1 MKQTLAWLCEPLYR
15 ALTRYLSASGFMLF
29 ANTQGISGVAKQAAL
44 SAIVD
49 GKTLKAAL
57 YLASATTGPTNT
69 AYTATGEVSGTNYT
83 AGGVSVTNGNTAG
96 LTSTTAYWTPSAT
109 ITYTNV
115 TLSTAFDCVMIYSTT
130 DTNRNI
136 GTFTFGSQTVTAG
149 NFSLTMP
156 VNDSSTALV
165 RFA

>member
-1 MKQTLAWLCEPLYR
+1 MIRLIVDFLDPLYR
-15 ALTRYLSASGFMLF
+15 ALTRYMGSSGLMLF

-44 SAIVD
+44 GAIVN

-83 AGGVSVTNGNTAG
+83 AGGASVTNGNTAG
-96 LTSTTAYWTPSAT
+96 LTSTTAYWTPSASIAWT
-109 ITYTNV
+109 TV

-130 DTNRNI
+130 DSNRNI

-149 NFSLTMP
+149 NLTLTMP
-156 VNDSSTALV
+156 TNDSSTGLV

>member
-1 MKQTLAWLCEPLYR
+1 MAN
-15 ALTRYLSASGFMLF
+15 SAGV
-29 ANTQGISGVAKQAAL
+29 SGVAKQAAL

-49 GKTLKAAL
+49 SKALKGAL

-69 AYTATGEVSGTNYT
+69 AYTATGEVSGSGYT
-83 AGGVSVTNGNTAG
+83 AGGVSVTNANTAG

-109 ITYTNV
+109 ISYGTV

-130 DTNRNI
+130 DANRNI
-136 GTFTFGSQTVTAG
+136 GTFTFGSTTVSAG

-156 VNDSSTALV
+156 TNDSTSGLV